1 MAAIATFALKA
12 GLWFRRGLSSWSLL
26 VSQQSSRRSRAAS
39 PLSAPVQISPTT
51 YEQRRVATGE
61 QIGQRTVIKDG
72 LQVGEKV
79 LIREGALLQ

>member
-1 MAAIATFALKA
+1 LKTWDTKELTVPTTALVLA
-12 GLWFRRGLSSWSLL
+12 GDKTTVF
-26 VSQQSSRRSRAAS
+26 
-39 PLSAPVQISPTT
+39 VQISPTT